1 MTTATIDRDTAADER
16 SRERRWLGA
25 MVLFGALPPLA
36 LLVAEGY
43 LFGDLRGFPLDDS
56 WIHLQFARNL
66 AAGEGLAYD
75 GGRLVAGSTAPL
87 WTLLLAP
94 LFLLPGPVEVWTK
107 LLGLAA
113 QAATVGAVYVLARRL
128 TLGRPLAALAAI
140 LVAATDYLLWA
151 SISGMEVPLF
161 NFLALAGIAAH
172 VGERSAE
179 LAGKARPP
187 RSFLLLG
194 LAALTRPEGLLLPI
208 LAALDRVVVAAD
220 SGFALSRAGA
230 RRALAGLALAA
241 ILVVPVA
248 LSYERISGSPA
259 PTTLAAKSE
268 GPRGWL
274 PEGRHL
280 QKILGFLF
288 GSQPLPA
295 LLAAGGALA
304 MVSRLGTP
312 RDRGLL
318 LPAWAVGLPLA
329 LATLSSGRELLT
341 GNFGRYL
348 YPLLPAAVLLGV
360 LALDLLG
367 ADRLRSLALGRLHLP
382 VAVPLVLLVFL
393 LPLVPRARAAVA
405 VFLQSRQ
412 NVEDSDVR
420 VARWLAANVPPD
432 ALLGLCDIGV
442 VKYRLPNP
450 IVDLAG
456 IASPER
462 RDFLERMAREHGL
475 PWPQALR
482 LWLEQVRP
490 EYIVVYP
497 RWFPLLEGD
506 PARFPALERI
516 QIPDNVAMGGDELVV
531 YGTPWTRERPWNL
544 AHP

>member
-1 MTTATIDRDTAADER
+1 MTTATTARDTAAGER
-16 SRERRWLGA
+16 NRERRWLGA
-25 MVLFGALPPLA
+25 LILFGAMPPLA

-66 AAGEGLAYD
+66 AAGNGLAYD

-87 WTLLLAP
+87 WSLLLAP

-113 QAATVGAVYVLARRL
+113 QAATVGATFVLGRRL

-140 LVAATDYLLWA
+140 LVAGTDYLLWA

-172 VGERSAE
+172 VGERRAD
-179 LAGKARPP
+179 LAGAPRPP
-187 RSFLLLG
+187 ASFLLLG
-194 LAALTRPEGLLLPI
+194 LAALARPEGVLLPI
-208 LAALDRVVVAAD
+208 FAALDRVVVAAAP
-220 SGFALSRAGA
+220 GLRFSRAGA
-230 RRALAGLALAA
+230 RSALAGLALAA
-241 ILVVPVA
+241 ILVAPMA
-248 LSYERISGSPA
+248 LAFEVISGSPA

-280 QKILGFLF
+280 QKILSYLF
-288 GSQPLPA
+288 GSQPLPV
-295 LLAAGGALA
+295 LLAAGGALLLIA
-304 MVSRLGTP
+304 RLGTP

-318 LPAWAVGLPLA
+318 LPAWAAGLPLA

-341 GNFGRYL
+341 GNFGRYF
-348 YPLLPAAVLLGV
+348 YPLFPAVVLLGV
-360 LALDLLG
+360 LALDQLSLE
-367 ADRLRSLALGRLHLP
+367 RLRSLAIGRLRMP
-382 VAVPLVLLVFL
+382 VAVPLVLLLFL
-393 LPLVPRARAAVA
+393 LPLVPRSRAAVA
-405 VFLQSRQ
+405 IFLQSRQ

-442 VKYRLPNP
+442 IKYRLPNP

-462 RDFLERMAREHGL
+462 RDFLERMKREHGL

-482 LWLEQVRP
+482 LWLEEVRP
-490 EYIVVYP
+490 EYIVLFP
-497 RWFPLLEGD
+497 SWFPLLDAE
-506 PARFPALERI
+506 PERFPALERI
-516 QIPDNVAMGGDELVV
+516 EIPNNVAMGGDELVV
-531 YGTPWTRERPWNL
+531 YATPWTRDRPWN
-544 AHP
+544 PVNP